1 MSRLGGQVRT
11 LLRDAVEV
19 FRETPEIAQS
29 LREHLDRLD
38 GPLRVAIA
46 GQVKA
51 GKSTLL
57 NALVG
62 ERLAPTDAGEC
73 TRIVTWY
80 RQGHR
85 PRVCAHPLGGGPR
98 QLRIDREDGA
108 LRIDLEGLNPA
119 HVERLVVDW
128 PSRGLSDT
136 ILIDTPGIASLS
148 TDVSARANGFLVP
161 DDEPSEADAVVYLM
175 RHLHSADLRL
185 LESFHDNGIARAN
198 PVNTIAVLSRAD
210 EIGVGRVDALMSASK
225 IARRYR
231 SDPRLRRLCQGV
243 VPVAGLLAETARSLH
258 QQEFDALA
266 RIAATPRAEVESALL
281 SADRFIQYTDGF
293 ALLERFGLFGVRLSL
308 ALIRQ
313 GFNDPG
319 HLAAELTRRSGIDE
333 LRAVFAAQFTQ
344 RRDLLKSRSALLAV
358 DALLRKDSRP
368 GTEILRDEVER
379 ILAGAHEF
387 TELRVL
393 GALRSGVT
401 DLSDHA
407 MDEAERLLGA
417 GGAQA
422 WSRLGLAPNV
432 NEDDQRAAVL
442 DALARWQRQAENPLS
457 RKATVDVARVV
468 VRTCEGMAAELS

>member
-11 LLRDAVEV
+11 LLRDAADV
-19 FRETPEIAQS
+19 FRESPEVAQS
-29 LREHLDRLD
+29 LRDHLDRLD
-38 GPLRVAIA
+38 GPLRIAIA

-85 PRVCAHPLGGGPR
+85 PRVAAYPITGGPR

-108 LRIDLEGLNPA
+108 LRIDLEGLRPA
-119 HVERLVVDW
+119 NVERLVVDW
-128 PSRGLSDT
+128 PSRGLADT

-148 TDVSARANGFLVP
+148 TDVSAKASGFLVP
-161 DDEPSEADAVVYLM
+161 EDEPSEADAVVYLM

-231 SDPRLRRLCQGV
+231 TDPRLRRLCQGV
-243 VPVAGLLAETARSLH
+243 VPVAGLLAETSRSLH
-258 QQEFDALA
+258 QHEFDELAALA
-266 RIAATPRAEVESALL
+266 AQPRADVEAALL
-281 SADRFIQYTDGF
+281 SADRFGQHAGGYG
-293 ALLERFGLFGVRLSL
+293 LLERFGLFGIRLSL

-313 GFNDPG
+313 GFGDPG
-319 HLAAELTRRSGIDE
+319 RLAAELTRRSGIDE

-368 GTEILRDEVER
+368 GTEMLRDEVER
-379 ILAGAHEF
+379 VLAGAHEF

-401 DLSDHA
+401 DLSEPA

-417 GGAQA
+417 GGAQS
-422 WSRLGLAPNV
+422 WSRLGLTPDV
-432 NEDDQRAAVL
+432 SRDQQRQAVL
-442 DALARWQRQAENPLS
+442 DALARWQRQAENPLA
-457 RKATVDVARVV
+457 RKATIEVARVV
-468 VRTCEGMAAELS
+468 VRSCEGMAAELA

>member
-19 FRETPEIAQS
+19 FRETPDIAQS
-29 LREHLDRLD
+29 LRDHLDRLD

-46 GQVKA
+46 GQIKA

-85 PRVCAHPLGGGPR
+85 PRVSAYPQAGGPR
-98 QLRIDREDGA
+98 QLRIDREGGA

-128 PSRGLSDT
+128 PTRGLADT

-161 DDEPSEADAVVYLM
+161 EDEPSEADAVVYLM

-210 EIGVGRVDALMSASK
+210 EIGVGRVDALMSATR

-231 SDPRLRRLCQGV
+231 TDPRLRRLCQGV

-258 QQEFDALA
+258 QHEFDLLAGMALK
-266 RIAATPRAEVESALL
+266 PRAEVESALL
-281 SADRFIQYTDGF
+281 SADRFAQYAGGF
-293 ALLERFGLFGVRLSL
+293 GLLERFGLFGVRLSL

-313 GFNDPG
+313 GFGDPG
-319 HLAAELTRRSGIDE
+319 RLAAELIRRSGIDE

-358 DALLRKDSRP
+358 DALLRKDHRP
-368 GTEILRDEVER
+368 GTELLRDEVER

-393 GALRSGVT
+393 GALRSGLA
-401 DLSDHA
+401 DLSEPA
-407 MDEAERLLGA
+407 IDEAERLLGA
-417 GGAQA
+417 GGAQP
-422 WSRLGLAPNV
+422 WSRLGLTPDAGRP
-432 NEDDQRAAVL
+432 EQHAAVL
-442 DALARWQRQAENPLS
+442 DALFRWQRQAENPLS
-457 RKATVDVARVV
+457 RKATTDIARVV
-468 VRTCEGMAAELS
+468 VRTCEGMAAELA

>member
-11 LLRDAVEV
+11 LLRDAVDV
-19 FRETPEIAQS
+19 FRESPEIAQS

-46 GQVKA
+46 GQIKA

-85 PRVCAHPLGGGPR
+85 PRVCAHPNGGGVR
-98 QLRIDREDGA
+98 QLRIDRADGA
-108 LRIDLEGLNPA
+108 LRIDLEGVNPA

-148 TDVSARANGFLVP
+148 TDISARANGFLAP

-185 LESFHDNGIARAN
+185 LESFHDNGVARAN
-198 PVNTIAVLSRAD
+198 PVNTLAVLSRAD

-258 QQEFDALA
+258 QHEFDALA
-266 RIAATPRAEVESALL
+266 GIAAMPRAEVESALL
-281 SADRFIQYTDGF
+281 SADRFAQYAGGF
-293 ALLERFGLFGVRLSL
+293 GLLDRFGLFGVRLSL

-313 GFNDPG
+313 GFADPG
-319 HLAAELTRRSGIDE
+319 RLAAELTRRSGIDE

-368 GTEILRDEVER
+368 GTEVLKDEVER

-393 GALRSGVT
+393 GALRAGVT
-401 DLSDHA
+401 DLSDVA
-407 MDEAERLLGA
+407 VDEAERLLGA
-417 GGAQA
+417 GGAQS
-422 WSRLGLAPNV
+422 WSRLGLAPDV
-432 NEDDQRAAVL
+432 RRDEQRAAVF
-442 DALARWQRQAENPLS
+442 DALQRWQRQAESPLV

-468 VRTCEGMAAELS
+468 VRTCEGLAADLS

>member
-19 FRETPEIAQS
+19 FRETPEIAQG
-29 LREHLDRLD
+29 LRDHLDRLD

-80 RQGHR
+80 RRGHR
-85 PRVCAHPLGGGPR
+85 PRVSAHPLGGGPR
-98 QLRIDREDGA
+98 QLRIDRVGGA

-128 PSRGLSDT
+128 PAQGLSDT

-148 TDVSARANGFLVP
+148 ADVSARANGFLAP

-210 EIGVGRVDALMSASK
+210 EIGVGRVDALMSAAK

-231 SDPRLRRLCQGV
+231 TDPRLRRLCQGV

-266 RIAATPRAEVESALL
+266 RMAVTSRDEVESALL
-281 SADRFIQYTDGF
+281 SADRFVRYAGLG
-293 ALLERFGLFGVRLSL
+293 LLERFGLFGVRLSL

-313 GFNDPG
+313 GFGDPG
-319 HLAAELTRRSGIDE
+319 RLAAELTRRSGVDE

-344 RRDLLKSRSALLAV
+344 RRDLLKCRSALLAV
-358 DALLRKDSRP
+358 DALLSRDSRP
-368 GTEILRDEVER
+368 GTPVLRDDIER

-393 GALRSGVT
+393 GALRSGAF
-401 DLSDHA
+401 DLTDHA
-407 MDEAERLLGA
+407 ADEAERLLGA
-417 GGAQA
+417 GGAQP
-422 WSRLGLAPNV
+422 WSRLGLPADV
-432 NEDDQRAAVL
+432 GRDEQRAAVL
-442 DALARWQRQAENPLS
+442 DALARWQRQAENPLA

-468 VRTCEGMAAELS
+468 VRSCEGMAADLAD

>member
-11 LLRDAVEV
+11 LLRDAADV
-19 FRETPEIAQS
+19 FRESPAIAQS
-29 LREHLDRLD
+29 LRAHLDRLD

-46 GQVKA
+46 GQIKA

-85 PRVCAHPLGGGPR
+85 PRVCAHPIDGGVR
-98 QLRIDREDGA
+98 QLRIDRAAGA

-243 VPVAGLLAETARSLH
+243 VPVAGLLAETARCLH
-258 QQEFDALA
+258 QHEFDELA
-266 RIAATPRAEVESALL
+266 GLAGRPRSEVESALL
-281 SADRFIQYTDGF
+281 SVDRFAHYVGGF
-293 ALLERFGLFGVRLSL
+293 GLLERFGLFGVRLSL

-313 GFNDPG
+313 GFADPG
-319 HLAAELTRRSGIDE
+319 RLAAELTRRSGIDE
-333 LRAVFAAQFTQ
+333 LRSVFAAQFTQ

-358 DALLRKDSRP
+358 DSLLRSDSRP
-368 GTEILRDEVER
+368 GVDVLRDEVER

-393 GALRSGVT
+393 GALRAGVT
-401 DLSDHA
+401 DLSQVA
-407 MDEAERLLGA
+407 VDEAERLLGA
-417 GGAQA
+417 GGAQS
-422 WSRLGLAPNV
+422 WSRLGLAPDV
-432 NEDDQRAAVL
+432 HRDQQRAAVL
-442 DALARWQRQAENPLS
+442 DALQRWQRQAENPMA

-468 VRTCEGMAAELS
+468 VRSCEGMAAELS

>member
-11 LLRDAVEV
+11 LLRDAVDV
-19 FRETPEIAQS
+19 FRESPEITRS
-29 LREHLDRLD
+29 LRDHLDRLD

-80 RQGHR
+80 REGHR
-85 PRVCAHPLGGGPR
+85 PRVTAHPVTGGPR
-98 QLRIDREDGA
+98 QLRVDRVDGA
-108 LRIDLEGLNPA
+108 LRIDLEGLNP
-119 HVERLVVDW
+119 ERLVVDW
-128 PSRGLSDT
+128 PSRGLSDL

-148 TDVSARANGFLVP
+148 TDVSARANSFLVP

-175 RHLHSADLRL
+175 RHLHGADLRL

-210 EIGVGRVDALMSASK
+210 EIGVGRVDALMSATK

-258 QQEFDALA
+258 QHEFDALA
-266 RIAATPRAEVESALL
+266 GLAAKPRADVESALL
-281 SADRFIQYTDGF
+281 SADRFAQYAGGF
-293 ALLERFGLFGVRLSL
+293 ELLDRFGLFGVRLSL
-308 ALIRQ
+308 ALVRQ
-313 GFNDPG
+313 GFGDPG
-319 HLAAELTRRSGIDE
+319 RLAAELTRRSGIDE

-358 DALLRKDSRP
+358 DALLRNDFRP
-368 GTEILRDEVER
+368 GTELLRDEVER

-393 GALRSGVT
+393 GALRSGVF
-401 DLSDHA
+401 DLSETA
-407 MDEAERLLGA
+407 QDEAERLLGA

-432 NEDDQRAAVL
+432 GRDEQRAAVL
-442 DALARWQRQAENPLS
+442 DALARWQRQAENPLA
-457 RKATVDVARVV
+457 RKATIDVARVV
-468 VRTCEGMAAELS
+468 VRSCEGMAAELA

>member
-11 LLRDAVEV
+11 LLRDAVDV

-29 LREHLDRLD
+29 LRDHLDRLD

-85 PRVCAHPLGGGPR
+85 PRVSMHPLAGGPR
-98 QLRIDREDGA
+98 QLRVDRVDGA
-108 LRIDLEGLNPA
+108 LRIDLEGMNPA

-128 PSRGLSDT
+128 PSRGLADT
-136 ILIDTPGIASLS
+136 TLIDTPGIASLS
-148 TDVSARANGFLVP
+148 TDVSARANGFLAP
-161 DDEPSEADAVVYLM
+161 EDSPSEADAVVYLM

-210 EIGVGRVDALMSASK
+210 EIGVGRVDALMSADR

-231 SDPRLRRLCQGV
+231 CDPRLRRLCQGV

-258 QQEFDALA
+258 QHEFDALA
-266 RIAATPRAEVESALL
+266 AMAAAPRAEIESALL
-281 SADRFIQYTDGF
+281 SADRFVHHAGLG
-293 ALLERFGLFGVRLSL
+293 LLERFGLFGVRLSL

-313 GFNDPG
+313 GYGDPG
-319 HLAAELTRRSGIDE
+319 RLAAELSRRSGIDS

-344 RRDLLKSRSALLAV
+344 RRDLLKCRSALLAV
-358 DALLRKDSRP
+358 DSLLAKDTRP
-368 GTEILRDEVER
+368 GTDMLRDEVER

-393 GALRSGVT
+393 GALRAGVF
-401 DLSDHA
+401 DFADGVQ
-407 MDEAERLLGA
+407 DEAERLLGA
-417 GGAQA
+417 GGAHA
-422 WSRLGLAPNV
+422 WSRLGLGPDACR
-432 NEDDQRAAVL
+432 EEQRAAVL
-442 DALARWQRQAENPLS
+442 DALARWQRQAENPLA

-468 VRTCEGMAAELS
+468 VRSCEGMALELAD